1 MLLCFSNSYKHKCI
15 IIKMQTTKYHMLYA
29 LGNPALSWLNVVKET
44 FIKCKKCNGN
54 IKEAINPACVYKEGF
69 AEESF
74 CGK

>member
-1 MLLCFSNSYKHKCI
+1 
-15 IIKMQTTKYHMLYA
+15 MQNTKYHMSYA
-29 LGNPALSWLNVVKET
+29 LGNTALSLLNVVKET